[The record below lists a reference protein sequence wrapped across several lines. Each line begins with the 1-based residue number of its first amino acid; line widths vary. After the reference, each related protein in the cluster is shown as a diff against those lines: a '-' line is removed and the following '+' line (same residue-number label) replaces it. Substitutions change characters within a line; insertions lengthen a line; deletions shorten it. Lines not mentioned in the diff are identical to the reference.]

1 MSTRRSVLLTL
12 AVFLLLAAAVS
23 VWLSW
28 PKTAVVT
35 VAVSGTRGLA
45 VKGTAEVDGN
55 PRDLT
60 GTVPTEFVLE
70 GRRVA
75 FTLASTAEAGEFRVK
90 LGIGGTVS
98 RSAGSHSPPTNGA
111 RGWVKTGWGWSPP
124 TDWLESFDRNA
135 NPGWITP
142 PP

>member
-12 AVFLLLAAAVS
+12 AVFLLLAIAAA

-28 PKTAVVT
+28 PKKVAVT
-35 VAVSGTRGLA
+35 VAVSGTRGHK
-45 VKGTAEVDGN
+45 VQGTADVDGS

-60 GTVPTEFVLE
+60 GTVPTEFVLG
-70 GRRVA
+70 GRRVT
-75 FTLASTAEAGEFRVK
+75 FTLASTEEAGEFRVK
-90 LGIGGTVS
+90 LAVGGTVT
-98 RSAGSHSPPTNGA
+98 RSVGSHSPPTNGV

-124 TDWLESFDRNA
+124 AEWLESFDRSA
-135 NPGWITP
+135 DPGWISP